1 MKYPGLHGEI
11 LECNVGFIPE
21 ELIEMTTKAQSKN
34 NKKQIDVTGC
44 FYVPENVSD
53 NQFLDELVEFA
64 ESKGYEFLGV
74 TKENKE

>member
-1 MKYPGLHGEI
+1 MKYPGLNGKI
-11 LECNVGFIPE
+11 LECDVGFIPE
-21 ELIEMTTKAQSKN
+21 ELVEMTTKAQSKN

-53 NQFLDELVEFA
+53 NQFLDELVEWV